1 MHWKAQQSKHDK
13 KSLGEHSMPRVKEI
27 PIEDTPKEVHD
38 IYRRFSREY
47 GPFANQV
54 KIFAQRTPAPLSVST
69 PSSVAIGFA
78 AENVLSRP
86 TMPVWSELHTAH

>member
-1 MHWKAQQSKHDK
+1 
-13 KSLGEHSMPRVKEI
+13 MPRVKEI

-54 KIFAQRTPAPLSVST
+54 KIFAQRPPALKHIMGLLLELKEEGCVPPRYLEIVLVVVSRINQCDLSL
-69 PSSVAIGFA
+69 I
-78 AENVLSRP
+78 
-86 TMPVWSELHTAH
+86 HI